1 MRAVHLIACGC
12 AFFAATTSVCA
23 QTSTS
28 KPAAS
33 KSAANSDAKRDAD
46 AEAELQKALNSAG
59 NDRAA
64 LVRNLRDY
72 LRRFPEAP
80 RRAAVDRALV
90 EACQQLRDDD
100 CALDYSEQLIAEH
113 PDDSEMM
120 LLAVSILQR
129 KHDDASLIRASGY
142 VSRVLDRIQ
151 KSTPNERPERVSLKE
166 WQDHRDT
173 ILSQLYALRG
183 QIGRSQR
190 AYDAAIKDLQM
201 SYALRANAV
210 AAETLGEIAEI
221 QKDLGRAVQ
230 EYSLAFVLPESGP
243 AGKVNRGEIRMKLG
257 NVWKQT
263 HGNEQ
268 GLGEQILSTYD
279 YLRPGSA
286 SDSPTIRNSGAQDLY
301 SFVLRRLDNTP
312 LFVAPYRGKT
322 VVMSFWATWCTPC
335 HILEPLFDQLAK
347 NYSGDP
353 NLFFFSI
360 NTDDDQS
367 LVAPFVTREK
377 WTVPVAF
384 ADGLD
389 EFLKVETLPTV
400 IIIDRKGKIV
410 YRVGGFNP
418 DTFSEELTTAIQTA
432 MSAPTK

>member
-1 MRAVHLIACGC
+1 MRAVKIIACGC
-12 AFFAATTSVCA
+12 AFFAATTCIRA
-23 QTSTS
+23 QISTS
-28 KPAAS
+28 KPPTS
-33 KSAANSDAKRDAD
+33 KSVANSDAKRDAD

-64 LVRNLRDY
+64 LVRNLKDY

-80 RRAAVDRALV
+80 RRAAIDRALV

-129 KHDDASLIRASGY
+129 KRDDASLTRAGGY
-142 VSRVLDRIQ
+142 VSRVLDRVQ
-151 KSTPNERPERVSLKE
+151 KSTPNERPERVSLQE

-183 QIGRSQR
+183 QIGKSQHL
-190 AYDAAIKDLQM
+190 YDAAIKDLQM

-210 AAETLGEIAEI
+210 AAEALGEIAEI

-243 AGKVNRGEIRMKLG
+243 AGKVDRSEIRLKLG
-257 NVWKQT
+257 NVWKET
-263 HGNEQ
+263 HGSEQ
-268 GLGEQILSTYD
+268 GLGEQILTTYD
-279 YLRPGSA
+279 YLRPGAA
-286 SDSPTIRNSGAQDLY
+286 SDSPAARNSGAQDLY

-312 LFVAPYRGKT
+312 LFIAPYRGKT
-322 VVMSFWATWCTPC
+322 IVLSFWATWCTPC
-335 HILEPLFDQLAK
+335 HLLEPMFDQIAK
-347 NYSGDP
+347 NYTGDP

-360 NTDDDQS
+360 NTDDDQT
-367 LVAPFVTREK
+367 LVAPFLAREK
-377 WTVPVAF
+377 WKVPVAF

-400 IIIDRKGKIV
+400 LIIDRKGKIV
-410 YRVGGFNP
+410 YRVGGFTP
-418 DTFSEELTTAIQTA
+418 DTFSEELTTAIQAT

>member
-1 MRAVHLIACGC
+1 MRAVHLIACAC
-12 AFFAATTSVCA
+12 AFLAPVTTVRA
-23 QTSTS
+23 QISTS
-28 KPAAS
+28 KPSAS
-33 KSAANSDAKRDAD
+33 KSAATSDAKRDAE
-46 AEAELQKALNSAG
+46 AEAELQKALGSAG

-80 RRAAVDRALV
+80 RRAAIDLSLV

-129 KHDDASLIRASGY
+129 KHDDASLLRAGGY
-142 VSRVLDRIQ
+142 VSRVLDRVQ

-183 QIGRSQR
+183 QIGKSQR
-190 AYDAAIKDLQM
+190 AYEAAIKDLQM

-221 QKDLGRAVQ
+221 QKVLGRAVQ
-230 EYSLAFVLPESGP
+230 EYSLSFVLPESGP
-243 AGKVNRGEIRMKLG
+243 SGKVDRSEIRLKLG
-257 NVWKQT
+257 NVWKET
-263 HGNEQ
+263 HGSEQ
-268 GLGEQILSTYD
+268 GLGEQILTTYD
-279 YLRPGSA
+279 YLRPGAA
-286 SDSPTIRNSGAQDLY
+286 SESPAARNSSAQDLY

-322 VVMSFWATWCTPC
+322 IVMSFWATWCTPC
-335 HILEPLFDQLAK
+335 HILEPLFDQIAK

-360 NTDDDQS
+360 NTDDAQS

-377 WTVPVAF
+377 WTVSVAF

-389 EFLKVETLPTV
+389 EFLKVETLAAV
-400 IIIDRKGKIV
+400 SMLDRKGKIV

-418 DTFSEELTTAIQTA
+418 DTFSEELTTAIQPA

>member
-1 MRAVHLIACGC
+1 MRAVYIIAYGC
-12 AFFAATTSVCA
+12 VFLAATASIRA
-23 QTSTS
+23 QTSISKPPTS
-28 KPAAS
+28 KSVAA
-33 KSAANSDAKRDAD
+33 SDAKRDAD
-46 AEAELQKALNSAG
+46 AESELQKALSSAG

-64 LVRNLRDY
+64 LVRNLKDY

-80 RRAAVDRALV
+80 RRAAIDRALV

-100 CALDYSEQLIAEH
+100 CALDYSEQLIAER

-129 KHDDASLIRASGY
+129 KRDDASLTHASGY
-142 VSRVLDRIQ
+142 VSRVLDRVQ
-151 KSTPNERPERVSLKE
+151 KSTPTERPERVSLQE

-183 QIGRSQR
+183 QIGKSQR
-190 AYDAAIKDLQM
+190 LYDAAIKDLQM

-210 AAETLGEIAEI
+210 AAEALGEIAEI

-243 AGKVNRGEIRMKLG
+243 AGKVDRSEIRLKLG
-257 NVWKQT
+257 NVWKET
-263 HGNEQ
+263 HGSEQ
-268 GLGEQILSTYD
+268 GLGEQILTTYD
-279 YLRPGSA
+279 YLRPGAA
-286 SDSPTIRNSGAQDLY
+286 SDSPAARNSGAQDLY

-322 VVMSFWATWCTPC
+322 LVLSFWATWCTPC
-335 HILEPLFDQLAK
+335 HILEPMFDQIAK
-347 NYSGDP
+347 NYTGDP

-360 NTDDDQS
+360 NTDDDQT
-367 LVAPFVTREK
+367 LVAPFVAREK
-377 WTVPVAF
+377 WAVPVAF
-384 ADGLD
+384 ADGMD

-400 IIIDRKGKIV
+400 LIIDRKGKIV
-410 YRVGGFNP
+410 YRVGGFTPN
-418 DTFSEELTTAIQTA
+418 TFSEELTTAIQAT
-432 MSAPTK
+432 MNAPTK

>member
-1 MRAVHLIACGC
+1 MRAVYLIACGC
-12 AFFAATTSVCA
+12 AFLAATASVCA

-28 KPAAS
+28 KPSAS
-33 KSAANSDAKRDAD
+33 RSATTSDAKRDAD

-64 LVRNLRDY
+64 LVRNLKDY
-72 LRRFPEAP
+72 LRRFPDAP
-80 RRAAVDRALV
+80 RRPAIDRALV

-120 LLAVSILQR
+120 LLAVAILQR
-129 KHDDASLIRASGY
+129 KRDDASLTRSNGY
-142 VSRVLDRIQ
+142 VSRVLDRVQ
-151 KSTPNERPERVSLKE
+151 KSAPNERPDRVSLKE

-183 QIGRSQR
+183 QIERSQR
-190 AYDAAIKDLQM
+190 MYDAAIKDLQM

-243 AGKVNRGEIRMKLG
+243 AGKVDRSEIRLKLG

-263 HGNEQ
+263 HGSEQ
-268 GLGEQILSTYD
+268 GLGEQILTTYD
-279 YLRPGSA
+279 YLRPGTA
-286 SDSPTIRNSGAQDLY
+286 SDSPAARNSSAQDLY

-322 VVMSFWATWCTPC
+322 IVMSFWATWCTPC
-335 HILEPLFDQLAK
+335 HILEPIFDQIAK

-353 NLFFFSI
+353 NVSFFSI

-400 IIIDRKGKIV
+400 IIVDRKGKIV

>member
-1 MRAVHLIACGC
+1 MRAVYLIVCAC
-12 AFFAATTSVCA
+12 ALFAATNTVCA
-23 QTSTS
+23 QIPAS
-28 KPAAS
+28 KPSATKS
-33 KSAANSDAKRDAD
+33 SAASDAKRDAD

-80 RRAAVDRALV
+80 RRAAIDRALV

-129 KHDDASLIRASGY
+129 KRDDASLTRASGY
-142 VSRVLDRIQ
+142 VSRVLDRVQ
-151 KSTPNERPERVSLKE
+151 KSPPKERPERVSLQE
-166 WQDHRDT
+166 WQDHHDT

-183 QIGRSQR
+183 QIGKSQR
-190 AYDAAIKDLQM
+190 MYDAAIKDLQM
-201 SYALRANAV
+201 SYAFRANAV
-210 AAETLGEIAEI
+210 AAENLGEIAEL
-221 QKDLGRAVQ
+221 QKDLGRAIQ

-243 AGKVNRGEIRMKLG
+243 AGKVDRTEIRLKLG

-263 HGNEQ
+263 HGSEQ
-268 GLGEQILSTYD
+268 GLGEQILTTYD
-279 YLRPGSA
+279 YLRPGTP
-286 SDSPTIRNSGAQDLY
+286 SDSQAARNSSAQDLY
-301 SFVLRRLDNTP
+301 SFVLHRLDNTP
-312 LFVAPYRGKT
+312 LFIAPYRGKT
-322 VVMSFWATWCTPC
+322 IVMSFWATWCTPC
-335 HILEPLFDQLAK
+335 HVLEPIFDQMAK

-367 LVAPFVTREK
+367 LVAPFVAHEK

-389 EFLKVETLPTV
+389 DFLKVETLPTV

-410 YRVGGFNP
+410 YRVSGFTP
-418 DTFSEELTTAIQTA
+418 DSFSEELTTAIQTA
-432 MSAPTK
+432 MNPPVK

>member
-1 MRAVHLIACGC
+1 MRAVYIIAYGC
-12 AFFAATTSVCA
+12 VFLAATTSVRA
-23 QTSTS
+23 QTSPSKPPTS
-28 KPAAS
+28 KS
-33 KSAANSDAKRDAD
+33 VANSDAKRDAD
-46 AEAELQKALNSAG
+46 AEAELQKALSSAG

-64 LVRNLRDY
+64 LVRNLKDY

-80 RRAAVDRALV
+80 RRAAIDRALV

-100 CALDYSEQLIAEH
+100 CALDYSEQLIAER

-129 KHDDASLIRASGY
+129 KRDDASLTRASGY
-142 VSRVLDRIQ
+142 VSRVLDRVQ
-151 KSTPNERPERVSLKE
+151 KSTPTERPERVSLKE

-183 QIGRSQR
+183 QIGKSQR
-190 AYDAAIKDLQM
+190 LYDPAIKDLRM

-210 AAETLGEIAEI
+210 AAEALGEIAEI

-243 AGKVNRGEIRMKLG
+243 AGKVDRSEIRLKLG
-257 NVWKQT
+257 NVWKET
-263 HGNEQ
+263 HGSEQ
-268 GLGEQILSTYD
+268 GLGEQILTTYD
-279 YLRPGSA
+279 YLRPGA
-286 SDSPTIRNSGAQDLY
+286 AGDSPAARNSGAQDLY

-322 VVMSFWATWCTPC
+322 IVMSFWATWCTPC
-335 HILEPLFDQLAK
+335 HILEPMFDQIAK
-347 NYSGDP
+347 NYTGDP

-367 LVAPFVTREK
+367 LVSPFLAREK
-377 WTVPVAF
+377 WTVPIAF

-400 IIIDRKGKIV
+400 LIIDRKGKIV
-410 YRVGGFNP
+410 YRVGGFTPN
-418 DTFSEELTTAIQTA
+418 TFSEELTAAIQAT

>member
-1 MRAVHLIACGC
+1 
-12 AFFAATTSVCA
+12 
-23 QTSTS
+23 
-28 KPAAS
+28 
-33 KSAANSDAKRDAD
+33 
-46 AEAELQKALNSAG
+46 
-59 NDRAA
+59 
-64 LVRNLRDY
+64 
-72 LRRFPEAP
+72 
-80 RRAAVDRALV
+80 
-90 EACQQLRDDD
+90 
-100 CALDYSEQLIAEH
+100 
-113 PDDSEMM
+113 
-120 LLAVSILQR
+120 
-129 KHDDASLIRASGY
+129 
-142 VSRVLDRIQ
+142 
-151 KSTPNERPERVSLKE
+151 
-166 WQDHRDT
+166 
-173 ILSQLYALRG
+173 
-183 QIGRSQR
+183 
-190 AYDAAIKDLQM
+190 M

-286 SDSPTIRNSGAQDLY
+286 SESPAARNSSAQDLY
-301 SFVLRRLDNTP
+301 AFVLRRLDNTP

-322 VVMSFWATWCTPC
+322 IVMSFWATWCTPC
-335 HILEPLFDQLAK
+335 HILEPLFNQLAR

-377 WTVPVAF
+377 WTVSVAF